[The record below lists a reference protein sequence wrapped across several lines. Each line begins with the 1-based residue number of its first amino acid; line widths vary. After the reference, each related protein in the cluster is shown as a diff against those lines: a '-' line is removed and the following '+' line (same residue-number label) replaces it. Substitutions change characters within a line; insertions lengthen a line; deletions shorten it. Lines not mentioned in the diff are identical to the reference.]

1 MIKKMK
7 GISYC
12 VGMLGWSCL
21 ELMAFS
27 YNGKWSIVA
36 SMLWRTVGAAFLL
49 WILFREVRTVISDC
63 RCKKILIDIAFVIL
77 LLPYVFMIGNL

>member
-1 MIKKMK
+1 MNKDKKS
-7 GISYC
+7 ISYC
-12 VGMLGWSCL
+12 IGMLGWSCL